1 MGLGITMS
9 DYLSTTA
16 YMFEAVLAAAL
27 LTLAAGWL
35 AIRAARQVG
44 LMDIPGSAPHKKHRF
59 PTPLAG
65 GIALMLALLLLAYFS
80 GLWRQPNMSALL
92 LGAVVVFSFGLWDDA
107 SKITALPKLA
117 GQIIAALIIV
127 ASGVHIQIFESAD
140 FFIGG
145 PDPLYLWLDRMLTIL
160 WIVGITNALNLVDSW
175 DGLSVGLS
183 AWAFGFFM
191 LATFDSQ
198 QRDLSLL
205 SALLLGACLSLN
217 YFNLSPS
224 RLFLGDSGAQL
235 LGFLLA
241 AISILYSPTAAA
253 QTSSWFV
260 PILLLGVPIFDTTL
274 VFFSRLRRGSP
285 FYSSGS
291 DHTFHRLV
299 HLGYEPPRAVT
310 IMHLAALLLECAAF
324 IAASLQPFWANSV
337 FAGSLLLGIGAIAF
351 LEVRGLPLPAAE

>member
-1 MGLGITMS
+1 MT
-9 DYLSTTA
+9 DYISTTA

-35 AIRAARQVG
+35 AIRIARRAG

-65 GIALMLALLLLAYFS
+65 GIALMLALLPLIAFS
-80 GLWRQPNMSALL
+80 GLWQQPGMRGLL
-92 LGAVVVFSFGLWDDA
+92 LGAVVVFIFGLWDDA
-107 SKITALPKLA
+107 NKITALPKLA
-117 GQIIAALIIV
+117 GQVLAALIIV
-127 ASGVHIQIFESAD
+127 ASGIHIQIFESVD

-145 PDPLYLWLDRMLTIL
+145 PDPLYLWLDRILTIL

-205 SALLLGACLSLN
+205 NALLLGACLSLN

-241 AISILYSPTAAA
+241 AISILFTPTAAA

-260 PILLLGVPIFDTTL
+260 PILLLGVPIFDTAL
-274 VFFSRLRRGSP
+274 VFFSRLRRGRP
-285 FYSSGS
+285 FYSSGQ

-299 HLGYEPPRAVT
+299 YLGFEPPRAVT
-310 IMHLAALLLECAAF
+310 IMHLTALLLECAAF
-324 IAASLQPFWANSV
+324 IAASLPPLRANSV
-337 FAGSLLLGIGAIAF
+337 FIGCLLLGMGGMVF
-351 LEVRGLPLPAAE
+351 LEIRALPPPGSEQVAIPS

>member
-1 MGLGITMS
+1 MMS
-9 DYLSTTA
+9 DYISTTA

-35 AIRAARQVG
+35 AIRAARRAR
-44 LMDIPGSAPHKKHRF
+44 LMDIPGSAPHKKHRY

-65 GIALMLALLLLAYFS
+65 GIALMLALLPLAYFS
-80 GLWRQPNMSALL
+80 GLWRQPGIGVLL
-92 LGAVVVFSFGLWDDA
+92 VGAVVVFIFGLWDDA
-107 SKITALPKLA
+107 RKITALPKLT
-117 GQIIAALIIV
+117 GQVLAALIIV

-145 PDPLYLWLDRMLTIL
+145 PDPLYLWLDRLLTIF

-198 QRDLSLL
+198 QHDLSLL

-241 AISILYSPTAAA
+241 AIAILYTPTAAA

-299 HLGYEPPRAVT
+299 YLGFEPPRAVT

-324 IAASLQPFWANSV
+324 IAASLHPVWANSV
-337 FAGSLLLGIGAIAF
+337 FIVCLLFGIAAVAF
-351 LEVRGLPLPAAE
+351 LETRALPAAAAKQ

>member
-1 MGLGITMS
+1 
-9 DYLSTTA
+9 
-16 YMFEAVLAAAL
+16 MFEAVLAAAV
-27 LTLAAGWL
+27 LTLATGWL
-35 AIRAARQVG
+35 AIRIARGIG

-65 GIALMLALLLLAYFS
+65 GIALMLAFLPLYLLS
-80 GLWRQPNMSALL
+80 GLWQQVHMNPLL
-92 LGAVVVFSFGLWDDA
+92 LGAVVVLIFGLWDDA
-107 SKITALPKLA
+107 RKITALPKLT
-117 GQIIAALIIV
+117 GQILAALILV
-127 ASGVHIQIFESAD
+127 ASGIHIQIFESAD

-145 PDPLYLWLDRMLTIL
+145 PEPLYLWLDRLLTIL
-160 WIVGITNALNLVDSW
+160 WIVGITNAFNLVDSW

-198 QRDLSLL
+198 QHDLSLL

-241 AISILYSPTAAA
+241 AISILYTPMATA

-260 PILLLGVPIFDTTL
+260 PILLLGVPIFDTVL
-274 VFFSRLRRGSP
+274 VFFSRLRRGRP
-285 FYSSGS
+285 FYSSGH
-291 DHTFHRLV
+291 DHTYHRLV
-299 HLGYEPPRAVT
+299 YLGFEPPRAVT
-310 IMHLAALLLECAAF
+310 IMHLTALLLECAAF
-324 IAASLQPFWANSV
+324 IGASLPPLWANSV
-337 FAGSLLLGIGAIAF
+337 FVGCLLLGLGVLVF
-351 LEVRGLPLPAAE
+351 LETRALPAAPEV